1 MEKPMIWIKNNIEY
15 IIVLILEHFI
25 LNFKKKI
32 KFNFL
37 KTKKIISIPNKKK
50 RKKKLHLINISYNKT
65 KKKIH

>member
-37 KTKKIISIPNKKK
+37 KSKKNNFNTKKKK
-50 RKKKLHLINISYNKT
+50 RKKKITFNKYLI
-65 KKKIH
+65 

>member
-37 KTKKIISIPNKKK
+37 KQKNNFNTKQKK
-50 RKKKLHLINISYNKT
+50 RKKKITFNKYLI
-65 KKKIH
+65 

>member
-50 RKKKLHLINISYNKT
+50 GKKNYI
-65 KKKIH
+65 